1 VSVETDA
8 QAYTGIPPSGN
19 TEQFGARKQVADYRD
34 VLAQA
39 ARSGTLSDE
48 RGQELAAAMLGV
60 ASVSPSAMALVAFE
74 RALHGARGV
83 ARSWSGGKTDR
94 DSRVLALESVADEA
108 AERLH
113 TALVCLQY

>member
-74 RALHGARGV
+74 RALHGARRAAQAWGIE
-83 ARSWSGGKTDR
+83 R
-94 DSRVLALESVADEA
+94 DSKVLALESLADEA